1 MSTGQQAVSEE
12 ISDQAEGVANAISES
27 GRLVRVGILIAFI
40 FVWYVVTTL
49 ELITPLILPSPVAV
63 IEVAITDTGTFLS
76 ALQVTLFEV
85 AIGIGIAWM
94 VGIALGIGLGSTQ
107 FSRDVFRPV
116 FASLFAV
123 PFILLYPI
131 FLAWFGIGSS
141 SKILFGAAYGMYP
154 IILNTMAGMGS
165 VDEKFRMAGR
175 SMGASRIQILSR
187 IMLPL
192 AVPSIISGLR
202 IGTALVVIGVVVTE
216 MLASTKGLGF
226 LIRSNQT
233 VFNTA
238 HVYLAIFLSLVIVL
252 LVNRLLTELEN
263 RTEKWRHTPD

>member
-1 MSTGQQAVSEE
+1 MSTGQRTLTEELTERVEALIDRVSEGGR
-12 ISDQAEGVANAISES
+12 GV
-27 GRLVRVGILIAFI
+27 RIALFVAFVI
-40 FVWYVVTTL
+40 VWYIITAL
-49 ELITPLILPSPVAV
+49 ELITPLILPSPVEV
-63 IEVAITDTGTFLS
+63 VGVAITETGTFLQ

-85 AIGIGIAWM
+85 AIGIALAWGI
-94 VGIALGIGLGSTQ
+94 GISVGIGLGSTQ
-107 FSRDVFRPV
+107 ISRDVFRPV

-165 VDEKFRMAGR
+165 VDEKYRMAGR
-175 SMGASRIQILSR
+175 SMGASRVQLLTR

-192 AVPSIISGLR
+192 SVPSIISGLR

-238 HVYLAIFLSLVIVL
+238 HVYLAIILSLVIVL
-252 LVNRLLTELEN
+252 LVNRFLTALEN
-263 RTEKWRHTPD
+263 RTEKWR